1 MSGVQTADVEVSGV
15 TLAIV
20 MELCRLGSFYK
31 LIEQARKVS
40 NLAQE
45 VLTGLRC
52 PSNPEEAKIK
62 VCSCQ
67 PHSQK

>member
-1 MSGVQTADVEVSGV
+1 M

-40 NLAQE
+40 NLAKE

-52 PSNPEEAKIK
+52 PSNPEEARIK
-62 VCSCQ
+62 VW
-67 PHSQK
+67 PLSQKRITLYYVVARL

>member
-1 MSGVQTADVEVSGV
+1 M

-40 NLAQE
+40 NLDQQ

-52 PSNPEEAKIK
+52 PSSPEEAKIK
-62 VCSCQ
+62 VC
-67 PHSQK
+67 PWVVP